1 MSGNELTR
9 RSFVKMGM
17 AGLAGGALTAMGGC
31 AAQPQTQSQSQSQAA
46 EGADGRSDLPTDQVG
61 TDVASAESIARPVA
75 DDIDIEAPSRRS
87 ATT

>member
-31 AAQPQTQSQSQSQAA
+31 AAQPQTQSQSQT
-46 EGADGRSDLPTDQVG
+46 EGATFPQTRWAPTSRLRK
-61 TDVASAESIARPVA
+61 ASPGLSP
-75 DDIDIEAPSRRS
+75 
-87 ATT
+87 TT